1 MESLLY
7 LYCVWINDFTYQFGL
22 NIFSLSFNWLLMDFN
37 SVIICK
43 CICFSLNS
51 YRYSLLPLCW
61 FYMKKKLKY
70 AKKKNV
76 YWVLLSMH
84 KYYAL
89 GQSGGWK
96 TSSISFHK
104 SPCCV
109 NSFVKLSVTKWNL
122 ISFIWHFG
130 FKKIKL
136 GENSEDACAQSYSN
150 RYRDRYN
157 LKSFNRCILISFKF
171 SEVDRSQL
179 SDVFRMRK

>member
-1 MESLLY
+1 MAHLFSSQNRSWSKYKRPWNRSMDQWYGITFVSLLCLDKWFY
-7 LYCVWINDFTYQFGL
+7 LSVRIKYIFL
-22 NIFSLSFNWLLMDFN
+22 NFNLLLMDFN

-89 GQSGGWK
+89 GQPGGWK

-109 NSFVKLSVTKWNL
+109 NSFVKLSNTKWNL

-130 FKKIKL
+130 FKKIKRY
-136 GENSEDACAQSYSN
+136 SYFG
-150 RYRDRYN
+150 R
-157 LKSFNRCILISFKF
+157 
-171 SEVDRSQL
+171 
-179 SDVFRMRK
+179 

>member
-22 NIFSLSFNWLLMDFN
+22 NIFSLSFNLLLMDFN

-70 AKKKNV
+70 AKKNV

-89 GQSGGWK
+89 GQPGGWK

-109 NSFVKLSVTKWNL
+109 NSFVKLSNTKWNL

-130 FKKIKL
+130 FKKIKRY
-136 GENSEDACAQSYSN
+136 SYFG
-150 RYRDRYN
+150 R
-157 LKSFNRCILISFKF
+157 
-171 SEVDRSQL
+171 
-179 SDVFRMRK
+179 